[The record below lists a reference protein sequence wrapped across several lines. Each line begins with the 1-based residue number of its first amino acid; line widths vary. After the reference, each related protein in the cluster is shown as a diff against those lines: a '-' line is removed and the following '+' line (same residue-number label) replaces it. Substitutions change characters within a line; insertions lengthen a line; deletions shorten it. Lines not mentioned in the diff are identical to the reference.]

1 MNDERMQNKK
11 AILARLK
18 RIEGQVRGI
27 QAMVEDDRECSEILQ
42 QLSAVRSA
50 VHSTSVEVLETYA
63 QSCMLTEGETS
74 LDPQRQVLLN
84 NLLTLIGKS
93 KTI

>member
-1 MNDERMQNKK
+1 MSDERMQNKK

-27 QAMVEDDRECSEILQ
+27 QAMVEEDRECSEILQ
-42 QLSAVRSA
+42 QLTAVRSA

-63 QSCMLTEGETS
+63 QSCMLAEGETS
-74 LDPQRQVLLN
+74 LDPQRQAMLN
-84 NLLTLIGKS
+84 NFITLIGRS
-93 KTI
+93 KVL